1 MQAEL
6 RDVAREIGSQD
17 DRGAF
22 LDILEVDPK
31 NAQAFDNLGST
42 LRPGESLQLPDGLLL
57 PKKALHLKALELDAT
72 HSHAHNN
79 LAVSLGPG
87 EVVTLQGNGVNQRA
101 LFQRAVELDPKNA
114 VAHCNLGVVLGDH
127 EVLRTKDGQ
136 LWDKRSLYVKA
147 IELDPSYAFAYNNLA
162 VLMAP
167 QEWVRLADG
176 SCWDRRSLYFAALQ
190 LDPGYAV
197 AYNNLALSLGFQER
211 VQCLDAFWDRRALH
225 QKALELDPRHCCA
238 YRDLALALR
247 PKETVL
253 LQGGTAG
260 QCHGNVGRRELLL
273 EAIRLEPSSAENYR
287 LLAETLQKDEELM
300 LNGFQMGKTQVFVR
314 SLELDVDPVTCAQL
328 GVHLGPDS
336 CRVKGWSSPASWFSG
351 AAEEGDNSWTG
362 TQLIERA
369 LQLAPTRPDVLM
381 AAATFELERPRADR
395 TKARQLLLVAVAQG
409 GRPNVAAAAGRLAL
423 LMEPGEA
430 VRIPSQEGGA
440 TAVRRQLLLAA
451 CEEVDDAQLL
461 TELALELLR
470 SAPEV
475 QLRGR
480 TFDVRALCREA
491 LILDPH
497 HSMAQQLLSHE
508 TKRTS
513 PKPLLLRSAAP
524 DLIQSSKDWQEPGF
538 APADAPKEL
547 DRFVL
552 ALVALEANKH
562 EGALADALGELM
574 GPADRVRLSEG
585 QDGTASRYW
594 QYRSRSQLHQ
604 AALEAD
610 PSSSRTWTNLGPLET
625 MFQI

>member
-1 MQAEL
+1 M
-6 RDVAREIGSQD
+6 
-17 DRGAF
+17 
-22 LDILEVDPK
+22 
-31 NAQAFDNLGST
+31 
-42 LRPGESLQLPDGLLL
+42 PG
-57 PKKALHLKALELDAT
+57 
-72 HSHAHNN
+72 
-79 LAVSLGPG
+79 
-87 EVVTLQGNGVNQRA
+87 
-101 LFQRAVELDPKNA
+101 
-114 VAHCNLGVVLGDH
+114 CVL
-127 EVLRTKDGQ
+127 
-136 LWDKRSLYVKA
+136 
-147 IELDPSYAFAYNNLA
+147 
-162 VLMAP
+162 
-167 QEWVRLADG
+167 
-176 SCWDRRSLYFAALQ
+176 
-190 LDPGYAV
+190 
-197 AYNNLALSLGFQER
+197 
-211 VQCLDAFWDRRALH
+211 DRRALH

-362 TQLIERA
+362 TQLIKRA

-610 PSSSRTWTNLGPLET
+610 PSSSRTWTNLGVTTEEINFQGCLYNREAMFQRALELDPQNTAAATNLAFLRGSHGRCGRSCQAWPRRGGRRMAGEVKQLVESSLTLQEKACRLQPRCARRRLRLANSLADAAENDILET
-625 MFQI
+625 QKLHGLRLSHLQEAFHLDADDADVCHQLGIMLFQTDTTLRWNEGSWTAESLLSRALMLKPQAPDRKSVV

>member
-1 MQAEL
+1 MN
-6 RDVAREIGSQD
+6 VPV
-17 DRGAF
+17 F
-22 LDILEVDPK
+22 
-31 NAQAFDNLGST
+31 
-42 LRPGESLQLPDGLLL
+42 
-57 PKKALHLKALELDAT
+57 
-72 HSHAHNN
+72 
-79 LAVSLGPG
+79 
-87 EVVTLQGNGVNQRA
+87 
-101 LFQRAVELDPKNA
+101 
-114 VAHCNLGVVLGDH
+114 
-127 EVLRTKDGQ
+127 
-136 LWDKRSLYVKA
+136 
-147 IELDPSYAFAYNNLA
+147 
-162 VLMAP
+162 
-167 QEWVRLADG
+167 
-176 SCWDRRSLYFAALQ
+176 SCS
-190 LDPGYAV
+190 
-197 AYNNLALSLGFQER
+197 
-211 VQCLDAFWDRRALH
+211 
-225 QKALELDPRHCCA
+225 RHCCA
-238 YRDLALALR
+238 YRRTCLFVNAAACHGKERTNLFERHGLIFKPRLRDLALALR

-253 LQGGTAG
+253 LQGG

-287 LLAETLQKDEELM
+287 LLAETLQKDEDSIGRRFATQPSVVEELM
-300 LNGFQMGKTQVFVR
+300 LNGAQMGKTQLLVR
-314 SLELDVDPVTCAQL
+314 SLELDADPVTCAQL

-336 CRVKGWSSPASWFSG
+336 CRVEGWSSPASWFSG
-351 AAEEGDNSWTG
+351 AAKEGDNSWTG

-409 GRPNVAAAAGRLAL
+409 GRPNVAAAAGQLAL

-430 VRIPSQEGGA
+430 AAHPQQSADTFPGALQLHEMDGGA

-451 CEEVDDAQLL
+451 CEEVEDAQLL
-461 TELALELLR
+461 TELALELLC
-470 SAPEV
+470 SPAPEV

-497 HSMAQQLLSHE
+497 HSVAQQLLSHE

-513 PKPLLLRSAAP
+513 PKPLLL
-524 DLIQSSKDWQEPGF
+524 IQSSKEWQEPGF

-562 EGALADALGELM
+562 EGAADALGELM

-604 AALEAD
+604 AALATWTQMD
-610 PSSSRTWTNLGPLET
+610 DLRKVSSRQDAKRSSRILRCGRSCQAWPRRGGRRISGEVKQLVESSLTLQEKACRLQPRCARRRLRLANSLADAADNDILEGWWEKCIAGIVAFECLANRLLQLGQVMSRL
-625 MFQI
+625 QLLH